1 MMNKDRD
8 NKHLVNHQAATNY
21 HPLTS
26 SLIRHKTMMIPQ
38 IML

>member
-8 NKHLVNHQAATNY
+8 NKHLVNHQVVTNY
-21 HPLTS
+21 HPLTN

-38 IML
+38 IMD